1 MKYIYQI
8 IIVVAICSFALPA
21 TAQELTAKDIQLPSV
36 ARQLEILDEAV
47 QFKPEMFRDKEKT
60 AKSYKRT
67 YPWAKLAIESGHY
80 DDNPKF
86 LLFWAGYAKHH
97 GDSVFADYA
106 YNKVKSPHLTV
117 SGLNTFMRSNK
128 GYLEKRSDLLT
139 FIVERN
145 YTYRE
150 KGFEP
155 FTPDSGAIYR
165 RETLQSLAEDFAPG
179 LKPLIEITYRTDTIN
194 DFPLYREAVDS
205 LVAGSLVVSPLV
217 QESIVVDFLRKGF
230 LNEQFSTLVDYSSK
244 QPLTTIIDNN
254 ALANVLLCYSSL
266 KQGDA
271 AQSDAYLRRTKEL
284 DSDLAQ
290 AFWDSL
296 SETPYNSLIKNPNDE
311 EMQKHFLETTDRP
324 IEVAYS
330 LFNDIMAK
338 HFPYDV
344 KQCLFKWRDVS
355 DYSPEELEVV

>member
-1 MKYIYQI
+1 MRRLLYLLLT
-8 IIVVAICSFALPA
+8 VVTCSIAKSA
-21 TAQELTAKDIQLPSV
+21 NTQELPAKDIQLPSV
-36 ARQLEILDEAV
+36 ARQMEILDEAA
-47 QFKPEMFRDKEKT
+47 QFKPEMFRDKEEA

-67 YPWAKLAIESGHY
+67 FPWAKLAIESGHY

-117 SGLNTFMRSNK
+117 SGLNMFIRSNK
-128 GYLEKRSDLLT
+128 GYLEKRIDLLT

-145 YTYRE
+145 FTYRE

-165 RETLQSLAEDFAPG
+165 RETLLSLAEDFAPG
-179 LKPLIEITYRTDTIN
+179 LKPLIEITYRTDTIS

-244 QPLTTIIDNN
+244 QPLKTIIDNN

-271 AQSDAYLRRTKEL
+271 AKSDAYLRRAKEL
-284 DSDLAQ
+284 DNDLAQ

-296 SETPYNSLIKNPNDE
+296 S
-311 EMQKHFLETTDRP
+311 R
-324 IEVAYS
+324 
-330 LFNDIMAK
+330 
-338 HFPYDV
+338 
-344 KQCLFKWRDVS
+344 
-355 DYSPEELEVV
+355 